1 MILEYELTA
10 EDVRQAVLNTLK
22 EHLSLETEGH
32 RCTTDMMWNVLLKA
46 AVDRSS
52 LHAACADLEQVASSN
67 RLREQLNQ
75 ALDVADLWQHKG
87 ELNAALASTSTGGL
101 K

>member
-32 RCTTDMMWNVLLKA
+32 RCTTDMMWNVLLQA
-46 AVDRSS
+46 AVDSAAAWTTRVPSWSKLPPAIGCVSS
-52 LHAACADLEQVASSN
+52 
-67 RLREQLNQ
+67 
-75 ALDVADLWQHKG
+75 
-87 ELNAALASTSTGGL
+87 
-101 K
+101 